1 MRLKINGIFL
11 GGRPHGQQYEGVEW
25 ELRPGPCASVCKDP
39 YTGLMQMAN
48 VTRLATGCD
57 EGLCEHYNESD
68 VMDAMDGADVIVVC
82 LGTGNQVEKEFI
94 DKSSLDLP
102 GEQLQLLQDVVYHKK
117 GRCILC

>member
-1 MRLKINGIFL
+1 MANNMK
-11 GGRPHGQQYEGVEW
+11 
-25 ELRPGPCASVCKDP
+25 ELTGNFAPILVPQFVKTP

-57 EGLCEHYNESD
+57 EGLCQHYNESD

-94 DKSSLDLP
+94 DSPSLDLP
-102 GEQLQLLQDVVYHKK
+102 GQQLQLLQDVVYHKK
-117 GRCILC
+117 GPSISRSLHLFDECSAV